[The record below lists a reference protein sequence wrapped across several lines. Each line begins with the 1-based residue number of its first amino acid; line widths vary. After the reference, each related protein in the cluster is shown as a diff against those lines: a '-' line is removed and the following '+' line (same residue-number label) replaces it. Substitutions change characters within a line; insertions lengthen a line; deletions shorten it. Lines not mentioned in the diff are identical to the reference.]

1 MLLVA
6 AELMQRVAPTTIF
19 LLLFCGCLAFPTEP
33 FLQSHAHNKR
43 LHLRGWGAWGLR
55 GKGMLCAGD
64 IVKSDDSHFFSLK
77 LCSKF
82 GGILCCD
89 KSVVFLL
96 KD

>member
-6 AELMQRVAPTTIF
+6 AELMHRVAPTTIF
-19 LLLFCGCLAFPTEP
+19 LGLFFCGCLAFPTEP

-55 GKGMLCAGD
+55 GKETLCARN
-64 IVKSDDSHFFSLK
+64 IVKSDDSHFFSPE

-82 GGILCCD
+82 GRILCCD
-89 KSVVFLL
+89 KSAVFLL
-96 KD
+96 